1 MEGTSVK
8 RRRLARPVHVAATML
23 PAILFLSGAQ
33 ASDTDNWPTWRGPG
47 GTGVAKSAAPT
58 GWSDEENVRWRA
70 AIPGRGFSTPV
81 VWGDR
86 IYLTTAVPLEEAAEP
101 EDDGAARGR
110 GSSFGRGGPRGSA
123 TVNTAFL
130 VLCLDLETG
139 KEIWRKKAREAKPHE
154 GYHRTYGSHASISPV
169 TDGTALI
176 CSFGS
181 QGIYCYDMDGELLW
195 ERDPGVELQMRRQF
209 GEGANPAL
217 HGGVYVHVFDHEAD
231 SFMLALDS
239 KTGEVKWQHE
249 RDEPSTWSTP
259 LVTEYDGVW
268 QVIVAGTT
276 RTRSYEL
283 YGGKELW
290 QCGGI
295 GLNAIPT
302 VVRHEDLV
310 LVMSGYREP
319 NLQAIRLGG
328 KGDIT
333 DADVSPIAWSS
344 TRGASYTASPVL
356 HEGRYYCVQDGG
368 KISCFDATSGKAFYI
383 EERLPRGTDLKASPL
398 AAGNVLYVATEE
410 GDVHMVALG
419 EEFKL
424 LGTNTLSDQFFV
436 SSPIA
441 VQGHLLLRGQSD
453 LFCISEG
460 GSDGD

>member
-1 MEGTSVK
+1 MHQI
-8 RRRLARPVHVAATML
+8 ARTIYVAALLL
-23 PAILFLSGAQ
+23 PAFLFLSGAQ
-33 ASDTDNWPTWRGPG
+33 ASDSDNWPTWRGPG
-47 GTGVAKSAAPT
+47 GAGVARSAVPT
-58 GWSDEENVRWRA
+58 SWSDEENIRWQT
-70 AIPGRGFSTPV
+70 AIPGRGFSTPI
-81 VWGDR
+81 VWGSR

-101 EDDGAARGR
+101 EGGDSGRERG
-110 GSSFGRGGPRGSA
+110 SFGRGGPRGSA

-130 VLCLDLETG
+130 VLCLDLNTG
-139 KEIWRKKAREAKPHE
+139 KEIWRKKACEAKPHE
-154 GYHRTYGSHASISPV
+154 GFHRTYGSHASVSPV
-169 TDGTALI
+169 TDGSKVI

-195 ERDPGVELQMRRQF
+195 EHDPDVELQMRRQF

-217 HGGVYVHVFDHEAD
+217 HGGLYVQVFDHEAD
-231 SFMLALDS
+231 SFVLALDA
-239 KTGEVKWQHE
+239 KNGEVKWRHE

-259 LVTEYDGVW
+259 LATEHDGVW
-268 QVIVAGTT
+268 QLVIAGTN
-276 RTRSYEL
+276 RTRSYRL
-283 YGGKELW
+283 PGGEELW

-295 GLNAIPT
+295 GVNAIPT
-302 VVRHEDLV
+302 VVRHDDLV

-333 DADVSPIAWSS
+333 DADPSPIAWNSN
-344 TRGASYTASPVL
+344 RGTSYTASPVL

-368 KISCFDATSGKAFYI
+368 KISCFDAASGKAFYL

-398 AAGNVLYVATEE
+398 AAGGVLYVATEA

-419 EEFKL
+419 EEFKV

-441 VQGHLLLRGQSD
+441 VQGKLLLRGQGD
-453 LFCISEG
+453 LFCIGESA
-460 GSDGD
+460 SDGD

>member
-1 MEGTSVK
+1 MKTLRFK
-8 RRRLARPVHVAATML
+8 RPIHAAGL
-23 PAILFLSGAQ
+23 LLSAFLLLSGAQ
-33 ASDTDNWPTWRGPG
+33 ATGQDNWPTWRGPE
-47 GTGVAKSAAPT
+47 GTGVARSAVAT
-58 GWSDEENVRWRA
+58 SWSDEENVGWRT
-70 AIPGRGFSTPV
+70 AIPGRGFSTPI
-81 VWGDR
+81 VWDNR

-101 EDDGAARGR
+101 EDEGSGRGR
-110 GSSFGRGGPRGSA
+110 GGFGRGGPRGSA

-130 VLCLDLETG
+130 VLCLDLNTG
-139 KEIWRKKAREAKPHE
+139 KEIWRKKACEAKPHE
-154 GYHRTYGSHASISPV
+154 GYHRTYGSHASVSPV
-169 TDGTALI
+169 TDGSKVI

-195 ERDPGVELQMRRQF
+195 ERDPDVELLMRRQF

-217 HGGVYVHVFDHEAD
+217 HSGIYVHVFDHEAD

-259 LVTEYDGVW
+259 LVTEHDGAW

-283 YGGKELW
+283 FGGKELW

-295 GLNAIPT
+295 GVNTIPT
-302 VVRHEDLV
+302 VVRHDDLV
-310 LVMSGYREP
+310 FVMSGYREP

-333 DADVSPIAWSS
+333 DADPSPIAWSS
-344 TRGASYTASPVL
+344 NRGTSYTASPVL
-356 HEGRYYCVQDGG
+356 HEGLYYCVQDGG
-368 KISCFDATSGKAFYI
+368 KISCFDAVSGEAFYL

-398 AAGNVLYVATEE
+398 AAGGVLYVATEE
-410 GDVHMVALG
+410 GDVHMIALG

-424 LGTNTLSDQFFV
+424 LGTNSLTDQFFV

-441 VQGHLLLRGQSD
+441 VDGRLLLRGQGD
-453 LFCISEG
+453 LFCIAES